1 MKLTPW
7 KHRHEVTPLRSDL
20 EDWMNQFFQE
30 PFAEH
35 LPEAFRR
42 PHFPPLNIAESEK
55 AFTVSVEMPGV
66 EEQDIHV
73 QLMGNQLTIRG
84 ERKWESKGFHRVETQ
99 LGHLERTIVL
109 PTTLR
114 LDPNAVQ
121 ATCRRGMLE
130 IVIPKMEA
138 TPATKIPV
146 RPG

>member
-1 MKLTPW
+1 
-7 KHRHEVTPLRSDL
+7 
-20 EDWMNQFFQE
+20 
-30 PFAEH
+30 
-35 LPEAFRR
+35 
-42 PHFPPLNIAESEK
+42 
-55 AFTVSVEMPGV
+55 MPGV